1 MTLLFE
7 GIVHPSDAIID
18 SVSALAPCN
27 PFNSRAYAAA
37 QQQVGQVPVA
47 LVLAAGSSL
56 VAACIGYMGGRPVA
70 RTLEIPSAPDLP
82 SDSPAAAQSYWH
94 DLMNFCRSHDV
105 VQLELGSFSTQR
117 LELPQLREQISR
129 RTRREYVLDLQ
140 GPLPKPSSNHRR
152 NISRAQKLGI
162 DVRRTRDSDALGDHT
177 ALMSSSMER
186 REQRGETVPTVH
198 ADPFD
203 SALLACD
210 AAELFQAHDGRSVL
224 SSILIL
230 RAPSG
235 AYYHSAGTSP
245 DGMQLGASQFLIS
258 SIASILQK
266 EGLHLFNLGGAGDE
280 APGLQRF
287 KSGFGARE
295 IPLEAASF
303 VFGSRGERVARSLAS
318 RALSAV
324 ALPLRKIRSSNSA

>member
-203 SALLACD
+203 SALLACN
-210 AAELFQAHDGRSVL
+210 AAELFQAHDGRSGYHP
-224 SSILIL
+224 SSFYVHRAAHTTTPPGHRRTGCSWARHNFSSRPSHPFCKKRGCTCSTLAERATKRRGCSGSSPALGRERSRL
-230 RAPSG
+230 RQHRSSSG
-235 AYYHSAGTSP
+235 AV
-245 DGMQLGASQFLIS
+245 AS
-258 SIASILQK
+258 
-266 EGLHLFNLGGAGDE
+266 
-280 APGLQRF
+280 
-287 KSGFGARE
+287 
-295 IPLEAASF
+295 
-303 VFGSRGERVARSLAS
+303 GSRAALHPER
-318 RALSAV
+318 
-324 ALPLRKIRSSNSA
+324 